1 MENIKE
7 SQGRMMEFGVG
18 IVIILALIGIM
29 NYVNTVSSNI
39 QNRLGELAVLESIG
53 MTKKQKRKMFF
64 WEGNWYFLL
73 VEVLVLTVGTGILWL
88 VRLYME
94 KQAAYFRFQYPAGWL
109 AGISLGMLGIL
120 AGSCCSFRRGEKV
133 LCTQ

>member
-1 MENIKE
+1 M
-7 SQGRMMEFGVG
+7 
-18 IVIILALIGIM
+18 
-29 NYVNTVSSNI
+29 
-39 QNRLGELAVLESIG
+39 ESIG

-120 AGSCCSFRRGEKV
+120 LVAVVLSDGEKRFSV
-133 LCTQ
+133 RNDMDR

>member
-1 MENIKE
+1 
-7 SQGRMMEFGVG
+7 
-18 IVIILALIGIM
+18 
-29 NYVNTVSSNI
+29 
-39 QNRLGELAVLESIG
+39 
-53 MTKKQKRKMFF
+53 MTKKAKRKMFF

-73 VEVLVLTVGTGILWL
+73 MEVLVLTVGTGILWL

-120 AGSCCSFRRGEKV
+120 ASSCCSFRRGEKV
-133 LCTQ
+133 HCTQ

>member
-1 MENIKE
+1 MLLFAGLTNYFNVMFM
-7 SQGRMMEFGVG
+7 GR
-18 IVIILALIGIM
+18 
-29 NYVNTVSSNI
+29 YSRK
-39 QNRLGELAVLESIG
+39 QELDVMESIG